1 MKTDEIRERFLK
13 FFKARDHKIVPS
25 DSLIPAKDPTLL
37 FTGAGMNQFKDYF
50 LGLKKDIK
58 RAASSQKCLRTGDLE
73 RVGFTAY
80 HHSFFEMLGNFSF
93 GDYFKREAILWAF
106 EFMTKELA
114 IPKDRLHAS
123 VHEKDEEA
131 YKIWRDEIGMPEQRI
146 YRFGDKT
153 NFWPSNAPADG
164 PNGPCGPC
172 SEIFYDQ
179 GEGVGCG
186 KKTCNV
192 ECDCGRYAEVWNLV
206 FTQFDRV
213 DGGKLIPLK
222 AKNID
227 TGMGLER
234 IACVMQGKRNN
245 FEIDIF
251 DPIVQH
257 LRELLKKTP
266 SADERRMIYVIA
278 DHTRAAVF
286 SIADG
291 AIPSNEGR
299 GYVVRKLIRRGAM
312 YAKKMGSKEP
322 ILYTLVPVIE
332 KLMGKTYP
340 ELVGAAHH
348 ISEVLK
354 QEEERFLD
362 RLEEGLRMLNE
373 EAKRSKQNK
382 MDTIPAEVV
391 FYLHDTCGLPIEIT
405 TEVAQELGM
414 KINSKECEA
423 LMDEQRKRAR
433 ENTQM
438 AGAIFVTEEMD
449 RKLHGIPPT
458 KFAGYETTETDA
470 TVLAII
476 DDKWVILDRTPFYAE
491 SGGQLGDTGTISGE
505 GFKLKVLDVKKRD
518 AHFLHN
524 IEKTPS
530 GLQVGC
536 KVRALVNEEI
546 RLDTMRNHTATHL
559 LQAALRNI
567 LGKGVRQLG
576 SLVAPDRLRF
586 DFSYG
591 KAVAPADIEK
601 IEKEVNSNILKNST
615 LRISE
620 KTMEEAKKEGA
631 LAFFG
636 EKYGERVRLVE
647 IEDTSKELCG
657 GTHVAKTG
665 DIGCFIII
673 SEGSVASGVR
683 RIEAV
688 TGRGALEH
696 IQKSRKTLDEIASLL
711 KVKPEDAAAR
721 VEKLMT
727 RTKELERGAKT
738 SRIGAE
744 DLRKLSS
751 KLDGYNL
758 ICGSFKDTTIDELR
772 NVSDEVRHKEAKT
785 IIVLFGITED
795 KAHFIVASSPDA
807 VKNIS
812 ANDIIRDIAKAV
824 EGQGGGR
831 KDLAQGGTKRLDLA
845 EKVLPRI
852 ADIVRKRLS

>member
-13 FFKARDHKIVPS
+13 FFKARDHKIVSS

-93 GDYFKREAILWAF
+93 GDYFKREAILWAY

-114 IPKDRLHAS
+114 IPGERLHAS

-131 YKIWRDEIGMPEQRI
+131 YKIWRDEIGMPDRRI

-206 FTQFDRV
+206 FTQFDRE
-213 DGGKLIPLK
+213 DAGKLTPLE

-245 FEIDIF
+245 FETDIF
-251 DPIVQH
+251 DPLVQH
-257 LRELLKKTP
+257 LKGLLKKSP
-266 SADERRMIYVIA
+266 AADEKRMIYVIA

-299 GYVVRKLIRRGAM
+299 GYVVRKLIRRAAM
-312 YAKKMGSKEP
+312 YAKKMGSGEP
-322 ILYTLVPVIE
+322 VLYTLVPIIE

-340 ELVGAAHH
+340 ELVNAGPH

-362 RLEEGLRMLNE
+362 RLEEGLRMLKD
-373 EAKRSKQNK
+373 EAKRSKQNN

-405 TEVAQELGM
+405 TEVARELGM

-433 ENTQM
+433 ENTQI

-449 RKLHGIPPT
+449 RKLHGIPAT
-458 KFAGYETTETDA
+458 KFVGYETNDAEA
-470 TVLAII
+470 TVLAVI
-476 DDKWVILDRTPFYAE
+476 DGKWAVLDRTSLYAE
-491 SGGQLGDTGTISGE
+491 SGGQVGDTGMISGE
-505 GFKLKVLDVKKRD
+505 GFKLEVTDVKKRD
-518 AHFLHN
+518 THFLHK
-524 IEKTPS
+524 IENMSSK
-530 GLQVGC
+530 LRVGC
-536 KVRALVNEEI
+536 KVRVSI
-546 RLDTMRNHTATHL
+546 DSQRRLDIMRNHTATHL

-591 KAVAPADIEK
+591 KALTPGEIEK
-601 IEKEVNSNILKNST
+601 IEKEVNGNILKNSA
-615 LRISE
+615 LRVSE
-620 KTMEEAKKEGA
+620 KTTEEAKREGA

-647 IEDTSKELCG
+647 IENTSKELCG
-657 GTHVAKTG
+657 GTHAAKTG
-665 DIGCFIII
+665 DIGCFIIV
-673 SEGSVASGVR
+673 SESSVASGVR

-696 IQKSRKTLDEIASLL
+696 IQKSRTALDEIASLL
-711 KVKPEDAAAR
+711 KVKPEDAATR
-721 VEKLMT
+721 VKKLMS
-727 RTKELERGAKT
+727 RTKELERGAKA
-738 SRIGAE
+738 SQISVE

-758 ICGSFKDTTIDELR
+758 ICGSFKGATIDELR
-772 NVSDEVRHKEAKT
+772 DASDEIRHKEAKT
-785 IIVLFGITED
+785 VIVLFGITED
-795 KAHFIVASSPDA
+795 KAHFIVACSPDA
-807 VKNIS
+807 VKKIS
-812 ANDIIRDIAKAV
+812 ANDIIRDIAKTV

-831 KDLAQGGTKRLDLA
+831 KDLAQGGTKRLDLT
-845 EKVLPRI
+845 EKVLSRI
-852 ADIVRKRLS
+852 ADIVRKHLS